1 MSGILTVNGK
11 DISREVAD
19 SKAHIES
26 RKHITK
32 VVFLLNITKVGNRAC
47 DMCINLLIVKLPDG
61 IEEIREGAFYSCERL
76 VKIFFPSS
84 LKLIGESAFEDCLS
98 LEEAD
103 LQHTVLEELGRC
115 AFYNCAKLKTMK
127 IPGTLKKYG
136 SSVFQNCRRL
146 MPALARS
153 LVSTSKVAEYLR
165 RPSAKKQITDDQMT
179 DEERELFLEMIT
191 NAKAVVLA
199 KVPLLYREVTGRNLT
214 KGGTKSLLENYLR
227 LGEIPGWKKFST
239 HNDNNFDRW
248 VLDFFPSS
256 SNSVSTP
263 STLFFNGRKAD
274 ADGVLNEENLL
285 AHFASFSIESV
296 QLIENTKKRD
306 YDYGFLNF
314 STAADATRCL
324 EENEGG
330 ILIEGQTKIELK
342 PGFKNPNNPQFRE
355 KKQKSKD
362 TTVYKT

>member
-1 MSGILTVNGK
+1 
-11 DISREVAD
+11 
-19 SKAHIES
+19 
-26 RKHITK
+26 
-32 VVFLLNITKVGNRAC
+32 
-47 DMCINLLIVKLPDG
+47 
-61 IEEIREGAFYSCERL
+61 
-76 VKIFFPSS
+76 
-84 LKLIGESAFEDCLS
+84 
-98 LEEAD
+98 
-103 LQHTVLEELGRC
+103 
-115 AFYNCAKLKTMK
+115 
-127 IPGTLKKYG
+127 
-136 SSVFQNCRRL
+136 

-153 LVSTSKVAEYLR
+153 LVSTSKVVEYLR
-165 RPSAKKQITDDQMT
+165 RPSTKKQITDDQMT

-199 KVPLLYREVTGRNLT
+199 KVPLLYHEVTGRNLT
-214 KGGTKSLLENYLR
+214 KGGTKYLLENYLG

-248 VLDFFPSS
+248 VLDFSPSS

-274 ADGVLNEENLL
+274 AAGVLNEENLL

-314 STAADATRCL
+314 STAADAMRCL
-324 EENEGG
+324 EENEDG